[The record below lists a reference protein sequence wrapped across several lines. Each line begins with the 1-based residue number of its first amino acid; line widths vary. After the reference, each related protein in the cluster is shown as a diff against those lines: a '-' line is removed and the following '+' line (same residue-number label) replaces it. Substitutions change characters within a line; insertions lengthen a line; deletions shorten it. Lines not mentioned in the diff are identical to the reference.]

1 MLKKIT
7 RHGLFALS
15 LAVATS
21 FNLAQA
27 ATETTVGYELVTP
40 AQPTHDVN
48 KVEVIEF
55 FWYGCPHCFDFEP
68 TLAKWVKT
76 LPKNVEF
83 IRQPAVFSEMW
94 GKHAKAYY
102 VAEALGVVDKIHADF
117 FDTIQVKKEHLE
129 TEEQL
134 AKFFAAHGVS
144 EADFKA
150 TFNSFLVDT
159 KVRQAGALA
168 AKYGITGVPAIII
181 NGKYKTS
188 GPLAG
193 SHEKMIEVMNQLIA
207 QESAAKK

>member
-1 MLKKIT
+1 MLKKFAKNS
-7 RHGLFALS
+7 LFALS
-15 LAVATS
+15 LAVAAT
-21 FNLAQA
+21 FNPAQA
-27 ATETTVGYELVTP
+27 AEPTGYELVTP
-40 AQPTHDVN
+40 AQPTRDAK

-83 IRQPAVFSEMW
+83 IRQPAVFSDLW

-102 VAEALGVVDKIHADF
+102 TAEALGVVDKVHQDF
-117 FDTIQVKKEHLE
+117 FDAIQIKKEHLE

-150 TFNSFLVDT
+150 AYGSFLVDT
-159 KVRQAGALA
+159 KVRQASQLA
-168 AKYGITGVPAIII
+168 AKYGITGVPAIVI

-188 GPLAG
+188 GPVAG
-193 SHEKMIEVMNQLIA
+193 SHEKMIEVMNRLIE
-207 QESAAKK
+207 QESAVKK